1 MPERLSTR
9 TFDASSVQGEGAIL
23 VLRGATVGEVLGNR
37 RAAEARN
44 TARYR
49 FGRWLGRLFRRAPSP
64 VDQMRDNMR
73 YYAGHVRSW
82 NWVGDDGEPLPLP
95 ADDPSV
101 IERLTTDEMAFIIAC
116 VNGERQTEEQKN

>member
-37 RAAEARN
+37 RASEARD

-49 FGRWLGRLFRRAPSP
+49 LGRWFGRLFRRAPSP
-64 VDQMRDNMR
+64 ADQMRDNMR
-73 YYAGHVRSW
+73 YYAGYVRAW

-95 ADDPSV
+95 ADDATV
-101 IERLTTDEMAFIIAC
+101 IERLTTDEMALVISC